1 MPVPP
6 GHSPPLPALETPT
19 IVTTTESSKK
29 KWLVGTAVL
38 MLLAIAVVGV
48 WVWSSL
54 GYITTDDARV
64 KADIVTISTEVP
76 GRISALLKGEGDPV
90 EPGDI
95 MVELDKREILIRIE
109 QHKAAVDHARSQLLL
124 VEREMG
130 HASDAQQREI
140 KQADLLAK
148 KARVREAEAELREL
162 EFRQGLMTLRSPV
175 KGVVAKKNSHR
186 GEFVQA
192 GQPVF
197 MVVDSSRYWVEAN
210 VDETEIRFVKPGNK
224 ATVKLDSYPGVQFDG
239 QVVDVGSATTSEFS
253 LFSPHKLTGVFIKST
268 QKLPVKIAVENTG
281 GILRVGM
288 LAVVRI
294 EKPETQQDGLHASG
308 RPAAP

>member
-1 MPVPP
+1 M
-6 GHSPPLPALETPT
+6 A
-19 IVTTTESSKK
+19 TTESSKM

-38 MLLAIAVVGV
+38 MLLAVAVAGV
-48 WVWSSL
+48 WVWLSL
-54 GYITTDDARV
+54 GYITTDDARI

-76 GRISALLKGEGDPV
+76 GRISALLKDEGDGV
-90 EPGDI
+90 KPGDI
-95 MVELDKREILIRIE
+95 LVELDKREILIRIE
-109 QHKAAVDHARSQLLL
+109 QHKASVDRARSQLLQA
-124 VEREMG
+124 ERELG
-130 HASDAQQREI
+130 QAGDGPRREI
-140 KQADLLAK
+140 GQADLLAK
-148 KARVREAEAELREL
+148 KARVRQAEAELREL

-175 KGVVAKKNSHR
+175 KGVVVKKNSHR
-186 GEFVQA
+186 GEFVQP

-197 MVVDSSRYWVEAN
+197 MVVDTSRYWVEAN
-210 VDETEIRFVKPGNK
+210 VDETQIRFVQPGNK

-239 QVVDVGSATTSEFS
+239 QVVDIGGATTSEFS

-268 QKLPVKIAVENTG
+268 QKLPVKIAVENTD

-294 EKPETQQDGLHASG
+294 EKPEAQQDGLQASG

>member
-1 MPVPP
+1 M
-6 GHSPPLPALETPT
+6 
-19 IVTTTESSKK
+19 TTTESSKK

-38 MLLAIAVVGV
+38 MLLAIAVFGV

-64 KADIVTISTEVP
+64 KADIVTISTELP
-76 GRISALLKGEGDPV
+76 GRISALLKDEGEPV
-90 EPGDI
+90 ESGEI

-109 QHKAAVDHARSQLLL
+109 QHKATVDHARSQLLQ
-124 VEREMG
+124 VERELR
-130 HASDAQQREI
+130 HASDGQQREI
-140 KQADLLAK
+140 KEADLLAK
-148 KARVREAEAELREL
+148 KARVREAEAELQDL
-162 EFRQGLMTLRSPV
+162 EFRLGLTTLRSPV
-175 KGVVAKKNSHR
+175 KGVVVKKNSHR

-239 QVVDVGSATTSEFS
+239 QVVDVGGATTSEFS

-268 QKLPVKIAVENTG
+268 QKLPVKIAVENTD

-294 EKPETQQDGLHASG
+294 EKPEAQQDGLQASG
-308 RPAAP
+308 RPVTP

>member
-1 MPVPP
+1 M
-6 GHSPPLPALETPT
+6 
-19 IVTTTESSKK
+19 TTTESSKK

-38 MLLAIAVVGV
+38 MLLAIAVFGV

-64 KADIVTISTEVP
+64 KADIVTISTELP
-76 GRISALLKGEGDPV
+76 GRISALLKDEGEPV
-90 EPGDI
+90 ESGEI

-109 QHKAAVDHARSQLLL
+109 QHKATVDHARSQLLQ
-124 VEREMG
+124 VERELR
-130 HASDAQQREI
+130 HASDGQQREI
-140 KQADLLAK
+140 KEADLLAK
-148 KARVREAEAELREL
+148 KARVREAEAELQDL
-162 EFRQGLMTLRSPV
+162 EFRLGLMTLRSPV
-175 KGVVAKKNSHR
+175 KGVVVKKNSHR

-239 QVVDVGSATTSEFS
+239 QVVDVGGATTSEFS

-268 QKLPVKIAVENTG
+268 QKLPVKIAVENTD

-294 EKPETQQDGLHASG
+294 EKPEAQQDGLQASG
-308 RPAAP
+308 RPVTP

>member
-1 MPVPP
+1 M
-6 GHSPPLPALETPT
+6 AN
-19 IVTTTESSKK
+19 TESSKK

-38 MLLAIAVVGV
+38 MLLVVAVFGF
-48 WVWSSL
+48 WVWLSL
-54 GYITTDDARV
+54 GYITTDDARI

-76 GRISALLKGEGDPV
+76 GRISALLKDEGEPV
-90 EPGDI
+90 ESGDI

-109 QHKAAVDHARSQLLL
+109 QHKAAVDHARSQFLQ
-124 VEREMG
+124 VERELG
-130 HASDAQQREI
+130 HASAGPQRGI
-140 KQADLLAK
+140 KEALLLAR
-148 KARVREAEAELREL
+148 KARVREAEAELRQL
-162 EFRQGLMTLRSPV
+162 EFRLGLMTLRSPV

-186 GEFVQA
+186 GEFVKA

-239 QVVDVGSATTSEFS
+239 QVVDVGGATTSEFS

-268 QKLPVKIAVENTG
+268 QKLPVKIAVENTD

-294 EKPETQQDGLHASG
+294 EKPEAQQDGLQASG
-308 RPAAP
+308 RPVTP

>member
-38 MLLAIAVVGV
+38 MLLAIAVFGV

-239 QVVDVGSATTSEFS
+239 QVVDVGGATTSEFS

-268 QKLPVKIAVENTG
+268 QKLPVKIAVENTD

-294 EKPETQQDGLHASG
+294 EKPEAQQDGLQASG
-308 RPAAP
+308 RPVTP